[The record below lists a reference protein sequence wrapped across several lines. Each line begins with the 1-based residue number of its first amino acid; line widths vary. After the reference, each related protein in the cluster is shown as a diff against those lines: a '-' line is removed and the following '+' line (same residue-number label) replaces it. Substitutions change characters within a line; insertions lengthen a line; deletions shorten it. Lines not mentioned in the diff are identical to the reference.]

1 MNIAKIETFSKKT
14 LDGDASGHDWFHAKR
29 VADWAVRFY
38 EEDHGEAD
46 GQTENVLRAGGYLH
60 DTIDDKV
67 VVDVLSQIDTVE
79 KLLSDADFSKEQI
92 DDVMDTIQHLSY
104 SANLEEK
111 HELSTLGK
119 YVQDADRI
127 EALGA
132 IGIARVFAYGGAK
145 GRAIADPRSLPKTSF
160 KNKLAYRNSS
170 NPSVNHFYE
179 KLFKLPAQLN
189 TAAGRK
195 EGAKRADY
203 MKYFLRTFNEETGL
217 LENKAFDLDKV

>member
-1 MNIAKIETFSKKT
+1 MDITKIEAFSKQT
-14 LDGDASGHDWFHAKR
+14 LEGDATGHDWFHAER
-29 VADWAVRFY
+29 VADWALRFY

-46 GQTENVLRAGGYLH
+46 
-60 DTIDDKV
+60 
-67 VVDVLSQIDTVE
+67 
-79 KLLSDADFSKEQI
+79 FSKEQI
-92 DDVMDTIQHLSY
+92 DEVMDTITHLSY

-111 HELSTLGK
+111 HELSLLGG

-145 GRAIADPRSLPKTSF
+145 GREMADPRVLPITDFSDKE
-160 KNKLAYRNSS
+160 AYRKNA

-189 TAAGRK
+189 TPAGRR
-195 EGAKRADY
+195 EGEKRVAY
-203 MKYFLRTFNEETGL
+203 MKDFLRTFNEETGL
-217 LENKAFDLDKV
+217 LKDPAFDLNDI

>member
-1 MNIAKIETFSKKT
+1 MDITKIEAFSKQT
-14 LDGDASGHDWFHAKR
+14 LEGDATGHDWFHAER
-29 VADWAVRFY
+29 VADWALRFY

-46 GQTENVLRAGGYLH
+46 GQTATILRAAAYLH

-67 VVDVLSQIDTVE
+67 VVDVQSQIEAVG
-79 KLLSDADFSKEQI
+79 KVMVGADFSKEQI
-92 DDVMDTIQHLSY
+92 DEVMDTITHLSY

-111 HELSTLGK
+111 HELSLLGG

-145 GRAIADPRSLPKTSF
+145 GREMADPRVLPITDFSDKE
-160 KNKLAYRNSS
+160 AYRKNA

-189 TAAGRK
+189 TPAGRR
-195 EGAKRADY
+195 EGEKRVAY
-203 MKYFLRTFNEETGL
+203 MKDFLRTFNEETGL
-217 LENKAFDLDKV
+217 LKDPAFDLNDI